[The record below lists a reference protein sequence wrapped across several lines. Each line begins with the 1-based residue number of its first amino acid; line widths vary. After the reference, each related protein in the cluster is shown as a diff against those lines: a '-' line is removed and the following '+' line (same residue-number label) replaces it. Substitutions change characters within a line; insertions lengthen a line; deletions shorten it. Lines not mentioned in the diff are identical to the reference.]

1 VTKDYELMVI
11 LSPKLSADAAAQE
24 NDKIMALI
32 TDSGGE
38 IVKIDDW
45 GKRTLAYPIEKNYEG
60 YYFVN
65 YYRFESLEIKNF
77 KRQLNINEN
86 LIRYMIITRDEK
98 RSKNG

>member
-1 VTKDYELMVI
+1 MTKDYELMVI